1 MMNIFRARQE
11 SSAIGNL
18 SLCMATHAIECIQQ
32 KQQGLFHKDVL
43 LYGRGECID
52 FIHICDNDVP
62 EQNGYGRIYGLVH
75 LHFPY
80 IGQVMKQIMKPSKKL
95 EVYLDTLRPKLS
107 KCVAAFHIRRGA
119 LSEDSFKFSS
129 GHTFGSD
136 TAVEAMIQEANK
148 INEPVYIL
156 SDSES
161 TKKIFLEKVPK
172 AISLDLSIGFTTDE
186 HTTNDIQFKMDSLAE
201 WFLLSEIPI
210 IYMTAGAT
218 NGRNVDS
225 QVQEGLTT
233 TFSYS
238 AALYGDK
245 IPHYVFNDG
254 YIFYPNG
261 TNGPNHRYCWSG

>member
-1 MMNIFRARQE
+1 MMNIFRARQD

-18 SLCMATHAIECIQQ
+18 SLCMATHTIECINQ
-32 KQQGLFHKDVL
+32 KQPVLFHKDVL
-43 LYGRGECID
+43 ANGRGECID
-52 FIHICDNDVP
+52 FINICENDVP
-62 EQNGYGRIYGLVH
+62 ECNGYGRIYGLVH
-75 LHFPY
+75 LRFPD
-80 IGQVMKQIMKPSKKL
+80 IGQTMKQIIKPSKKL
-95 EVYLDTLRPKLS
+95 EEYMITLRPKL
-107 KCVAAFHIRRGA
+107 KTCVAAFHIRRGA
-119 LSEDSFKFSS
+119 CSEDSFKFSS

-148 INEPVYIL
+148 LNEPVYIL

-161 TKKIFLEKVPK
+161 TKKLFLKNVPK
-172 AISLDLSIGFTTDE
+172 AISLDLSIE
-186 HTTNDIQFKMDSLAE
+186 HTSDKCEMDSLAE

-210 IYMTAGAT
+210 IYMTAGAV

-238 AALYGDK
+238 AALYGGI

-261 TNGPNHRYCWSG
+261 ADHGPNNKRYSWSG